1 MGNRRSEVLREHIL
15 PLFFC
20 CQLATLGLLR
30 QAPAYSLAAETIA
43 GYPLIFLWIARTL
56 TVAVLVAAVAAA
68 LRGRRFLPHRV
79 GVIASGAVL
88 VTGFAL
94 MFYAGHSPVLY
105 LASQCLIGIA
115 HPWLLLC
122 WAEYLT
128 GLEKARRTK
137 SIAGAALLAVVIF
150 TVMAALPPTAA
161 APCYLILACGSAVPL
176 LAAAPAPLEAHPAN
190 EPPGA
195 SAPRAV
201 HKPKRRPDR
210 RAFREPADGPLRSKL
225 ATLAVI
231 PWELIVLMAS
241 YALLFRILVF
251 FDLPVPHEGLEQ
263 LAAAIIRIGGMGLLL
278 LYLRRTHFTPN
289 TQQIIAPLFFLTL
302 LGLALL
308 PGPQELAATLAVALI
323 SSSWTFFYVLMWL
336 ILPEI
341 ADERDADPFIALI
354 GGWTM
359 LNALLLLAAPLAYF
373 FEVQVTQ
380 GTLSLTAL
388 VLIVIYTLTAALPL
402 YRHSAK
408 RAAAAEGGIKA
419 ESVAPEAAS
428 PHERF
433 ETAARAQGLTPRE
446 TEVFLLLI
454 EGYSLPAIEERF
466 VLSHSTV
473 KTHARHIYEKFGV
486 KTKQELIATLKEPR

>member
-1 MGNRRSEVLREHIL
+1 MAVLI
-15 PLFFC
+15 
-20 CQLATLGLLR
+20 
-30 QAPAYSLAAETIA
+30 
-43 GYPLIFLWIARTL
+43 
-56 TVAVLVAAVAAA
+56 VAVIAA
-68 LRGRRFLPHRV
+68 LRGHRFLHHRL
-79 GVIASGAVL
+79 GTATGGAVL
-88 VTGFAL
+88 VVGLVL
-94 MFYAGHSPVLY
+94 MFYAGHSPALY
-105 LASQCLIGIA
+105 LISQCLIGVA

-128 GLEKARRTK
+128 GLEKAQRTK
-137 SIAGAALLAVVIF
+137 SIAGAALLAVIVF
-150 TVMAALPPTAA
+150 TVMAALPPVAA
-161 APCYLILACGSAVPL
+161 APCYLALACGSALPL
-176 LAAAPAPLEAHPAN
+176 LVAARPTATDTLPAEAPSVGATDSLLAGAPSAGAGVRPPASPAGPLPPSASSAGAAFSPSAAPDTAPTAALAN
-190 EPPGA
+190 P
-195 SAPRAV
+195 SATTPR
-201 HKPKRRPDR
+201 
-210 RAFREPADGPLRSKL
+210 GNL
-225 ATLAVI
+225 AALAVI

-289 TQQIIAPLFFLTL
+289 IQQIIAPLFFLTL

-308 PGPQELAATLAVALI
+308 PGPQELTSTLAVALI
-323 SSSWTFFYVLMWL
+323 SSSWTFFYALMWL
-336 ILPEI
+336 VLPEI
-341 ADERDADPFIALI
+341 ADERGADPFVALI
-354 GGWTM
+354 GGWAI

-373 FEVQVTQ
+373 FKVQVAQ

-388 VLIVIYTLTAALPL
+388 VLIVIYTLTVALLL

-408 RAAAAEGGIKA
+408 RIT
-419 ESVAPEAAS
+419 APEASAGAEDTS
-428 PHERF
+428 PEPPSQRERF
-433 ETAARAQGLTPRE
+433 EAAARTQGLTPRE
-446 TEVFLLLI
+446 TEVFLMLI

>member
-1 MGNRRSEVLREHIL
+1 MSNRRSEAWWERIL

-30 QAPAYSLAAETIA
+30 QAPGYSLAAEAIA
-43 GYPLIFLWIARTL
+43 GYPLVFLWIARAL
-56 TVAVLVAAVAAA
+56 TVAVLTVAVIAA
-68 LRGRRFLPHRV
+68 LRGHRFLHHRL
-79 GVIASGAVL
+79 GTATGGAVL
-88 VTGFAL
+88 VAGLAL
-94 MFYAGHSPVLY
+94 MFYAGHSPALY
-105 LASQCLIGIA
+105 LVSQCLIGVA

-128 GLEKARRTK
+128 GLEKAQRTK
-137 SIAGAALLAVVIF
+137 SIAGAALLAVIVF
-150 TVMAALPPTAA
+150 TVMAALPPVAA
-161 APCYLILACGSAVPL
+161 APCYLVLACGSALPL
-176 LAAAPAPLEAHPAN
+176 LVAARPTATDILPAEASSAGVTSSPSAAPDTAPTAALAN
-190 EPPGA
+190 P
-195 SAPRAV
+195 SATTPR
-201 HKPKRRPDR
+201 
-210 RAFREPADGPLRSKL
+210 GKL
-225 ATLAVI
+225 AALAVI

-278 LYLRRTHFTPN
+278 LYLRRTRFTPN
-289 TQQIIAPLFFLTL
+289 VQQIIAPLFFLTL

-308 PGPQELAATLAVALI
+308 PGPQELTATLAVALI

-341 ADERDADPFIALI
+341 ADERGADPFVVLI
-354 GGWTM
+354 GGWAI

-388 VLIVIYTLTAALPL
+388 VLIVIYTLTVALLL

-408 RAAAAEGGIKA
+408 RLADPEGGIRT
-419 ESVAPEAAS
+419 VAVTEPPS
-428 PHERF
+428 QRERF
-433 ETAARAQGLTPRE
+433 EAAACAQGLTPRE
-446 TEVFLLLI
+446 TEVFLMLI

-486 KTKQELIATLKEPR
+486 KTKQELIAALKEPR

>member
-1 MGNRRSEVLREHIL
+1 MSNRRSEAWRKRIL

-30 QAPAYSLAAETIA
+30 QAPGYSLAAEAIA
-43 GYPLIFLWIARTL
+43 GYPLIFLWIARIL
-56 TVAVLVAAVAAA
+56 TVMVLIVAVAVALRGHRFLRHRLGTAIGGAVLVAG
-68 LRGRRFLPHRV
+68 L
-79 GVIASGAVL
+79 
-88 VTGFAL
+88 AL
-94 MFYAGHSPVLY
+94 MFYAGHSPALY
-105 LASQCLIGIA
+105 LASQCLIGVA

-150 TVMAALPPTAA
+150 TIVAALPPVAA
-161 APCYLILACGSAVPL
+161 APCYLALACGSALPL
-176 LAAAPAPLEAHPAN
+176 LVVAPGAATETLPAGASSVGGGFSPPANPAAAPRAN
-190 EPPGA
+190 
-195 SAPRAV
+195 
-201 HKPKRRPDR
+201 
-210 RAFREPADGPLRSKL
+210 L
-225 ATLAVI
+225 AALAVI
-231 PWELIVLMAS
+231 PWELVVLMAS

-278 LYLRRTHFTPN
+278 LYLWRTRFTPN
-289 TQQIIAPLFFLTL
+289 IQQIIAPLFFLTL

-308 PGPQELAATLAVALI
+308 PGPQELTATLAVALI

-341 ADERDADPFIALI
+341 ADERSTDPFIALI
-354 GGWTM
+354 GGWTI

-388 VLIVIYTLTAALPL
+388 VLIVIYTLTVALLL

-408 RAAAAEGGIKA
+408 RVAVTEAGTRAEA
-419 ESVAPEAAS
+419 APEPPS
-428 PHERF
+428 QRERF
-433 ETAARAQGLTPRE
+433 EAAARAQGLTPRE
-446 TEVFLLLI
+446 TEVFLMLI

>member
-1 MGNRRSEVLREHIL
+1 MTFR
-15 PLFFC
+15 
-20 CQLATLGLLR
+20 
-30 QAPAYSLAAETIA
+30 
-43 GYPLIFLWIARTL
+43 
-56 TVAVLVAAVAAA
+56 
-68 LRGRRFLPHRV
+68 
-79 GVIASGAVL
+79 
-88 VTGFAL
+88 
-94 MFYAGHSPVLY
+94 
-105 LASQCLIGIA
+105 
-115 HPWLLLC
+115 
-122 WAEYLT
+122 
-128 GLEKARRTK
+128 
-137 SIAGAALLAVVIF
+137 
-150 TVMAALPPTAA
+150 PPTAA
-161 APCYLILACGSAVPL
+161 LANPSATTP
-176 LAAAPAPLEAHPAN
+176 
-190 EPPGA
+190 
-195 SAPRAV
+195 
-201 HKPKRRPDR
+201 
-210 RAFREPADGPLRSKL
+210 RSKL

-263 LAAAIIRIGGMGLLL
+263 LVAAIIRIGGMGSLL

-388 VLIVIYTLTAALPL
+388 VLIVIYTLTVALLL

-408 RAAAAEGGIKA
+408 RLADPEGGIRT
-419 ESVAPEAAS
+419 VAVTEPPS

-473 KTHARHIYEKFGV
+473 KTHARHIYGKFGV